1 MQPSQTKPPEQ
12 LIWYLAIRSRVMK
25 RENAGKRSFNFI
37 LSFLRRALLIQIRS
51 KFWMIIVFLFIRVL
65 RVLIATS
72 LSVPINCQV
81 LSYLQMDATIPN
93 IAGTTMLGVVA
104 SVLAVVCKR
113 MQQLP
118 TMLQPAQKNI
128 Q

>member
-1 MQPSQTKPPEQ
+1 
-12 LIWYLAIRSRVMK
+12 
-25 RENAGKRSFNFI
+25 
-37 LSFLRRALLIQIRS
+37 
-51 KFWMIIVFLFIRVL
+51 MIIVFLFIRVL